1 MRARIQYIP
10 WVAVLALLP
19 LGVLAQTVYHVK
31 IHTES
36 SMIDPGIAA
45 FIERV
50 TRDAEVVKPDAIVL
64 DIDTF
69 GGRVDAAVVIRD
81 ALLET
86 DVFTI
91 AFVNKRAISAGA
103 LISLSCDKIVM
114 ARGASIG
121 AATAVDATGEKASDK
136 VISYFRA
143 EMRATAE
150 RTGRDT
156 KIAEAMVDDMLDS
169 V

>member
-1 MRARIQYIP
+1 
-10 WVAVLALLP
+10 
-19 LGVLAQTVYHVK
+19 
-31 IHTES
+31 
-36 SMIDPGIAA
+36 
-45 FIERV
+45 
-50 TRDAEVVKPDAIVL
+50 
-64 DIDTF
+64 
-69 GGRVDAAVVIRD
+69 
-81 ALLET
+81 
-86 DVFTI
+86 
-91 AFVNKRAISAGA
+91 
-103 LISLSCDKIVM
+103 M